1 MINILL
7 PEGITVFEILRG
19 DAFNVIVYKQAI
31 LRICKNALNLQK
43 IYKFKKPKCFNEMY
57 E

>member
-1 MINILL
+1 MRMINILL
-7 PEGITVFEILRG
+7 PKCITVLRG
-19 DAFNVIVYKQAI
+19 DAFNVIAYKRAI

>member
-1 MINILL
+1 MLIVLL
-7 PEGITVFEILRG
+7 PKGITVVRG
-19 DAFNVIVYKQAI
+19 DAFNVIAYKPAI

-43 IYKFKKPKCFNEMY
+43 IYKSKKPKCFNEMY